1 MALVLVLGVGAAIP
15 AASAPVEALGGAAQR
30 AAPVGVGA
38 GVGVLGAA
46 SSPFTVGGRVLTPVA
61 LTATSPSRADSA
73 LTGASAT
80 GSERIADLMREI
92 RRVQARLEVA
102 STQAQIRAEE
112 RDDAA
117 TELAGARSVAS
128 AAKSD
133 LRTVRTQVPSAI
145 AANRSAR
152 KARRA
157 AISERRSARAAST
170 QADAQLATTQAHL
183 DSLTQAAQRAEA
195 RVRRKARRVEK
206 AATGTADWQKAFT
219 SWQMAAVEDR
229 SAHARRVLA
238 EDQAVEAFVA
248 QQAAEATRTRAES
261 AAVQAKRARW
271 RAKAAKDAAILREAE
286 LTEERAASRIEVKAR
301 RAAHKSAESAL
312 DEAQALATRLTTR
325 LAALRAQVAEYENH
339 LAGGSR

>member
-1 MALVLVLGVGAAIP
+1 MALAVVLGVGAAIP
-15 AASAPVEALGGAAQR
+15 AASAPVEARGGTAQGAALVR
-30 AAPVGVGA
+30 
-38 GVGVLGAA
+38 VGVLGAA
-46 SSPFTVGGRVLTPVA
+46 RSSFTIGGGVLTPFA

-73 LTGASAT
+73 LTGASTT

-102 STQAQIRAEE
+102 STRAQILAEE

-117 TELAGARSVAS
+117 TELADARSAAS
-128 AAKSD
+128 AARSD
-133 LRTVRTQVPSAI
+133 LRTVRKLVPSAI

-157 AISERRSARAAST
+157 AIAERRSARAASA
-170 QADAQLATTQAHL
+170 QADARLATTQAHL
-183 DSLTQAAQRAEA
+183 DSLIQIVERAEA

-206 AATGTADWQKAFT
+206 AASGTAGWQKAFT

-229 SAHARRVLA
+229 SAHARRVLV
-238 EDQAVEAFVA
+238 EDRSVEDFVA

-261 AAVQAKRARW
+261 AVVQAKRARW
-271 RAKAAKDAAILREAE
+271 RAKSAKDAAVLREAE
-286 LTEERAASRIEVKAR
+286 LTEERAASKVEVKAR
-301 RAAHKSAESAL
+301 RAAHTSAESAL
-312 DEAQALATRLTTR
+312 DEAQALATRLTTQ
-325 LAALRAQVAEYENH
+325 LAALRAQVAEYEDH

>member
-1 MALVLVLGVGAAIP
+1 MALALVLGVGVAIP
-15 AASAPVEALGGAAQR
+15 AASAPVEALGGSAQG
-30 AAPVGVGA
+30 AAPVR
-38 GVGVLGAA
+38 VGVPG
-46 SSPFTVGGRVLTPVA
+46 TVGSSFTIRSGALTPFA
-61 LTATSPSRADSA
+61 LIAASPSRADSA
-73 LTGASAT
+73 LTRASTT
-80 GSERIADLMREI
+80 GSERIDDLMREV

-102 STQAQIRAEE
+102 TAQAQILAEE
-112 RDDAA
+112 RADAA
-117 TELAGARSVAS
+117 TELADARSVAS

-133 LRTVRTQVPSAI
+133 LRTVRTLVPSAI

-157 AISERRSARAAST
+157 AIAERRSARAASA
-170 QADAQLATTQAHL
+170 QADAQLGTTQAHL
-183 DSLTQAAQRAEA
+183 DSLTQIAQRTEA
-195 RVRRKARRVEK
+195 RMRRKARRVER

-238 EDQAVEAFVA
+238 EDQAVEDFVA

-261 AAVQAKRARW
+261 AVVQAKRARW
-271 RAKAAKDAAILREAE
+271 RAKAAKDAAVLREAE
-286 LTEERAASRIEVKAR
+286 LTEKRAASRIEVKAR
-301 RAAHKSAESAL
+301 RAAHKSADSAL

>member
-1 MALVLVLGVGAAIP
+1 MALALVLGVGAGVP
-15 AASAPVEALGGAAQR
+15 AASAPVEALAGTAQA
-30 AAPVGVGA
+30 AAPA
-38 GVGVLGAA
+38 RVGVLGAA
-46 SSPFTVGGRVLTPVA
+46 SRSFTLGGRALTPFA
-61 LTATSPSRADSA
+61 LTAASPSRADSA
-73 LTGASAT
+73 LTRASTT

-102 STQAQIRAEE
+102 STQAQILAEE

-117 TELAGARSVAS
+117 TELADARSAAS
-128 AAKSD
+128 AARSD
-133 LRTVRTQVPSAI
+133 LRTVRALVPSAI

-157 AISERRSARAAST
+157 AIAERRSARRASA
-170 QADAQLATTQAHL
+170 QADARLATTQAHL
-183 DSLTQAAQRAEA
+183 DSLTQIAQRAEA

-229 SAHARRVLA
+229 SAHARRTLV
-238 EDQAVEAFVA
+238 EDQAVEDFVA

-261 AAVQAKRARW
+261 AVVQAKRARLQ
-271 RAKAAKDAAILREAE
+271 AKAAKDAAVVRAAE
-286 LTEERAASRIEVKAR
+286 LAEERAASKVEVRAR
-301 RAAHKSAESAL
+301 RAAHTSAESAL
-312 DEAQALATRLTTR
+312 SEAQALATRLTTR
-325 LAALRAQVAEYENH
+325 LAALRAQVAEYEDH